1 MVTSSGSTPVLM
13 RDTSGYVNHIKTLN
27 SIAKPDE
34 PVRVLHVQF
43 VPEEDVSPA
52 LGAKANREVGAT
64 EVVFF
69 YFPSTLTKDQRAVIM
84 SEHVDEMR
92 PVMIRSEALAV

>member
-1 MVTSSGSTPVLM
+1 M
-13 RDTSGYVNHIKTLN
+13 RGASGYANHVETFN

-34 PVRVLHVQF
+34 PVTLVHVPF

-52 LGAKANREVGAT
+52 LGAEANREVGAT

-84 SEHVDEMR
+84 SENVDKMR
-92 PVMIRSEALAV
+92 PVMVRSEALAV